1 MRRSVTF
8 KMSAII
14 VVILISVASSCK
26 SSNPPTPT
34 PLKVGIDR
42 FVGFAPIYLA
52 SERNIYKDLGIE
64 VEPQMVIDT
73 VARNSSFA
81 SGRSDAICTTADS
94 LLLAADKGMDLVIIG
109 AVDESLGADG
119 IVARPDIQSIS
130 DLKNKTVAFQEAMP
144 SHFFILWLL
153 DKNGMSKSDILAVS
167 MNADEAGAAFMAGK
181 LDAAVT
187 WEPWLSKAV
196 ESGKGRLLTSTRDH
210 PGVLIDVLAV
220 RRDVLERRERDVIA
234 LYKGWMRAIE
244 LAHNDP
250 EGSNLLMSQKIGIE
264 LNDFRT
270 QLGTVKL
277 ADQAF
282 NEQFF
287 KKENPESIWN
297 LATQAISLWKKAG
310 VIDPNDKFDPSKHI
324 TDRIVMLAS
333 KN

>member
-1 MRRSVTF
+1 MI
-8 KMSAII
+8 AII
-14 VVILISVASSCK
+14 SVILISLTSSCETTK
-26 SSNPPTPT
+26 PPS
-34 PLKVGIDR
+34 PLKVGIDQ

-52 SERNIYKDLGIE
+52 TERNIYKDLGIE
-64 VEPQMVIDT
+64 VEPQMIIDT
-73 VARNSSFA
+73 VSRNSSFQ
-81 SGRSDAICTTADS
+81 SGRSDAICTTVDS

-109 AVDESLGADG
+109 AVDQSLGADG
-119 IVARPDIQSIS
+119 VVARPNIQSIN
-130 DLKNKTVAFQEAMP
+130 DLKDKTVAFQEAMP
-144 SHFFILWLL
+144 SHFFIFWLL

-210 PGVLIDVLAV
+210 PGILIDVLAV

-234 LYKGWMRAIE
+234 LYKGWMRAVE

-250 EGSNLLMSQKIGIE
+250 GGSNLVMSQKIGIE

-270 QLGTVKL
+270 QLDKVKL

-287 KKENPESIWN
+287 RKDNPGSIWN
-297 LATQAISLWKKAG
+297 LGTQAIALWKKAG
-310 VIDPNDKFDPSKHI
+310 VIDPKDNFDPSKHI

>member
-1 MRRSVTF
+1 MIPIVT
-8 KMSAII
+8 I
-14 VVILISVASSCK
+14 ILIIVASSCETSK
-26 SSNPPTPT
+26 PAP
-34 PLKVGIDR
+34 PLKVAIDE

-52 SERNIYKDLGIE
+52 SQRNIYKDLGIE
-64 VEPQMVIDT
+64 VEPQKIIDT
-73 VARNSSFA
+73 VARNSSFQ
-81 SGRSDAICTTADS
+81 SGSSDAICTTADS

-119 IVARPDIQSIS
+119 IVARPEIQSIN
-130 DLKNKTVAFQEAMP
+130 DLKDKTVAFQEAMP

-153 DKNGMSKSDILAVS
+153 DKNGMKKSDIIPVS
-167 MNADEAGAAFMAGK
+167 MNADDAGAAFVAGK

-187 WEPWLSKAV
+187 WEPWLSRAV
-196 ESGKGRLLTSTRDH
+196 ESGKGRLLASTKDH

-234 LYKGWMRAIE
+234 LYKGWMRAVE

-250 EGSNLLMSQKIGIE
+250 EASNLLMSQQIGIK
-264 LNDFRT
+264 LNDFIP
-270 QLGTVKL
+270 QLGKVKL

-287 KKENPESIWN
+287 KKDNPESIWN
-297 LATQAISLWKKAG
+297 LATQAIALWKKAG
-310 VIDPNDKFDPSKHI
+310 VIGPNDKFDPSKHI